1 MNENPV
7 IITPEEKKNAIVLLS
22 SCCDCGKTVRAEYY
36 NENFQTRRK
45 KFLGREGTETT
56 HYCPYCGKSSP
67 GFLPDDPSAPW
78 SFDDIDED
86 IDEEKETE
94 TEEDFV
100 DDYEHES
107 EGAWWP
113 NVEGVTLV
121 NDDEDDEETEE
132 DYSFGPN
139 DENAV
144 AFLCPSC
151 NEKFRINPREYKKI
165 HCLYCGKIID
175 R

>member
-1 MNENPV
+1 MKENPV
-7 IITPEEKKNAIVLLS
+7 IITSEEMKNATVLLS

-36 NENFQTRRK
+36 NENFQTRRT

-78 SFDDIDED
+78 SFDDEDEDADVDAGKHIDAGIDED
-86 IDEEKETE
+86 FKE
-94 TEEDFV
+94 
-100 DDYEHES
+100 ES
-107 EGAWWP
+107 EGSWWP
-113 NVEGVTLV
+113 DADGVILG
-121 NDDEDDEETEE
+121 DDEDDEE
-132 DYSFGPN
+132 DFSFGPN

-151 NEKFRINPREYKKI
+151 NEKFRINPRGYKKI